1 MFRSHCGSDRTCS
14 TIAMDRVGR
23 AAGLAGIALG
33 LCLMAVGMGGCAEK
47 VSETTKFSENT
58 EFGQGPMVISST
70 PKGDAAAL
78 KAADDRLSEVRYG
91 VLEKEGPKAAWEGW
105 FDHKKPDG
113 VVKED
118 GAYHHR
124 EKATSPTTQPIEE
137 LPVKVVELPD
147 GKVRLIWALRS
158 YGGSSVTTSRDVAT
172 ARRTVVAAPADL
184 TPLVAV
190 LTSHIG
196 TGGTVMPLPRENTIV
211 VTCDKAM
218 KPSVLDVLSKLD
230 VPPRQV
236 EISAKIF
243 EVSQDFDYQHGAQ
256 LIANRLATDSTQ
268 TASSV
273 FSTQRF
279 LDQISQPGNAPFQG
293 GVVSLMKTF
302 KDAGISVDA
311 SFQILADVGLIRVVS
326 SPRMTVAAGQT
337 GYMLAGQELPIQT
350 ASIVNGVVQIATTY
364 KPVGVQL
371 YITPQAVGA
380 DRVKLHAISI
390 VSSVAGFNPLPKISG
405 NNPEQVLINPVI
417 ESREAETAV
426 TIDDGATLVISGLRM
441 SRTTTRENKVPGL
454 GDIPLLGWL
463 FKNHRSQQQLTD
475 LYFFV
480 TPTLL

>member
-1 MFRSHCGSDRTCS
+1 MFRSHCCSMRTCS
-14 TIAMDRVGR
+14 SIAMDRGGR
-23 AAGLAGIALG
+23 AAGLAGMVLG
-33 LCLMAVGMGGCAEK
+33 IFLMTVAGGCVEK
-47 VSETTKFSENT
+47 VSQSTKFSENSD
-58 EFGQGPMVISST
+58 FGARPTVISST
-70 PKGDAAAL
+70 PRQDAAAF
-78 KAADDRLSEVRYG
+78 KNSEDRLTEVRYG
-91 VLEKEGPKAAWEGW
+91 VLEKKGPKTSWEGW
-105 FDHKKPDG
+105 FDGKKTDDPINHEHG
-113 VVKED
+113 
-118 GAYHHR
+118 R
-124 EKATSPTTQPIEE
+124 PATRPAAAATTQPIEE

-158 YGGSSVTTSRDVAT
+158 YGGSSVTTSRDIAT
-172 ARRTVVAAPADL
+172 ARRTVTVAQADL
-184 TPLVAV
+184 VPLVAV
-190 LTSHIG
+190 LTAHIG
-196 TGGTVMPLPRENTIV
+196 TAGTVLPLPRENTIV

-218 KPSVLDVLSKLD
+218 KPSVLDVLAKLD
-230 VPPRQV
+230 IPARQV
-236 EISAKIF
+236 EIAAKIF
-243 EVSQDFDYQHGAQ
+243 EVSQDFDYQQGAQ
-256 LIANRLATDSTQ
+256 MIANRLATDSTQ

-279 LDQISQPGNAPFQG
+279 LDQISQPGNVPFQG
-293 GVVSLMKTF
+293 GVISLMKTF
-302 KDAGISVDA
+302 QEAGISVES

-350 ASIVNGVVQIATTY
+350 ASILNGVLQITTTY

-371 YITPQAVGA
+371 YITPQAVGP

-390 VSSVAGFNPLPKISG
+390 VSSVSGFNVMPKISG
-405 NNPEQVLINPVI
+405 QNPNQVLINPVI

-454 GDIPLLGWL
+454 GDIPIIGWL

-480 TPTLL
+480 TPTML

>member
-1 MFRSHCGSDRTCS
+1 MLRSHCGSNRTCS
-14 TIAMDRVGR
+14 TIAMDGGGG
-23 AAGLAGIALG
+23 AAWLSGVVLG
-33 LCLMAVGMGGCAEK
+33 AFLLVSGCSEK
-47 VSETTKFSENT
+47 VTQSTKFSENND
-58 EFGQGPMVISST
+58 FGQRPTVISST

-78 KAADDRLSEVRYG
+78 KASEDRLTEVRYG
-91 VLEKEGPKAAWEGW
+91 VLEKSGPKASWEGW
-105 FDHKKPDG
+105 GLDHKKTDEP
-113 VVKED
+113 VKE
-118 GAYHHR
+118 GAFHHQ

-147 GKVRLIWALRS
+147 GKIRLIWALRS
-158 YGGSSVTTSRDVAT
+158 YGGSSVTTSRDVNT
-172 ARRTVVAAPADL
+172 ARRTVTATPADL
-184 TPLVAV
+184 APLVAV
-190 LTSHIG
+190 LTSHVG
-196 TGGTVMPLPRENTIV
+196 PAGVVMPLPRENTIV

-230 VPPRQV
+230 IPARQV
-236 EISAKIF
+236 EISARIF

-256 LIANRLATDSTQ
+256 MIANRLAADSAQ

-279 LDQISQPGNAPFQG
+279 LDQIAQPGNAPFQG
-293 GVVSLMKTF
+293 GVISLMKTF
-302 KDAGISVDA
+302 QQAGISVDA

-350 ASIVNGVVQIATTY
+350 ASIVNGVLQISTTY

-390 VSSVAGFNPLPKISG
+390 VSSVSGFNVMPKISG
-405 NNPEQVLINPVI
+405 QNPNQVLVNPVI

-426 TIDDGATLVISGLRM
+426 TIDDGSTLVISGLRM

-454 GDIPLLGWL
+454 GDLPLLGWL

>member
-1 MFRSHCGSDRTCS
+1 MLRSHCCSKRTCS
-14 TIAMDRVGR
+14 TIATDRGGG
-23 AAGLAGIALG
+23 AAWLMGALLG
-33 LCLMAVGMGGCAEK
+33 AMVCLGGCAEK
-47 VSETTKFSENT
+47 VTQTTKFSENQ
-58 EFGQGPMVISST
+58 EYGQRPTVISST

-78 KAADDRLSEVRYG
+78 KASEDRLTEVRYG
-91 VLEKEGPKAAWEGW
+91 VLEKNGPKAAWEGW
-105 FDHKKPDG
+105 LDNKKPDEP
-113 VVKED
+113 VKE
-118 GAYHHR
+118 GGFHHQ
-124 EKATSPTTQPIEE
+124 EKSAPATTQPIED

-158 YGGSSVTTSRDVAT
+158 YGGSSVTTTRDVNT

-184 TPLVAV
+184 APLVAV
-190 LTSHIG
+190 LTSHVG
-196 TGGTVMPLPRENTIV
+196 AAGAVMALPRENTIV

-230 VPPRQV
+230 IPPRQV
-236 EISAKIF
+236 EISARIF

-256 LIANRLATDSTQ
+256 MIANRLATDGTQ

-293 GVVSLMKTF
+293 GVISLMKTF
-302 KDAGISVDA
+302 QEAGISVDA

-350 ASIVNGVVQIATTY
+350 ASIVNGVLQISTTY

-390 VSSVAGFNPLPKISG
+390 VSSVSGFNVMPKISG
-405 NNPEQVLINPVI
+405 QNPNQVLINPVI

-426 TIDDGATLVISGLRM
+426 TIDDGSTLVISGLRM

-454 GDIPLLGWL
+454 GDLPLLGWL